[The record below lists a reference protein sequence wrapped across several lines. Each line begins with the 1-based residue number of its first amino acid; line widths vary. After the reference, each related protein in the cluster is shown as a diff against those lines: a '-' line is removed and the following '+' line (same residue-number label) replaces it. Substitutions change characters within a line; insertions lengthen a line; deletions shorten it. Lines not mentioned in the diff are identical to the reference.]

1 MGETTK
7 FCRVAVSDLIPYIN
21 NAKIHTEDQITRIAS
36 SIREFGF
43 LNPVLIDAQKN
54 IIAGHGRIMAAKKL
68 GMAEVPCVYV
78 EGLTD
83 AQRKAY
89 ILADNRLA
97 EMADWDMDLVR
108 GELEELQEL
117 GFDTELT
124 GFELELEEDPEVV
137 EDEIPEEV
145 ESRAK
150 EGDMWELGEHRVICG
165 DSTDPEV
172 IDKLMGGAEAD
183 LLLTDPPYNVNYSNK
198 AGKIANDNLEDSAF
212 RSFLRDAFHVASSK
226 LRGGGAFYI
235 WHADTEGLNFRGAAE
250 ETGLHVRQCIIWNK
264 NGLILGRSDYQWK
277 HEPCLYGWKDGGKH
291 YFTDDRKQATVIE
304 DPKPDF
310 KKMKK
315 EELRN
320 LLEQLYSDRVSTTV
334 IDEKKPLANDMH
346 PTMKPL
352 GLLARQIRNSTKQG
366 WLVLDTFGGSGSTLM
381 ACEQLNRK
389 CYTCELDP
397 HYVDVILQRWEDF
410 TGKKAVLANG

>member
-54 IIAGHGRIMAAKKL
+54 VIAGHGRIMAAKKL
-68 GMAEVPCVYV
+68 GMTEVPCVYV

-108 GELEELQEL
+108 GELEELQDL
-117 GFDTELT
+117 GFDIELT

-150 EGDMWELGEHRVICG
+150 EGDVWELGEHRVICG

-212 RSFLRDAFHVASSK
+212 RSFLKEAFSVAASK
-226 LRGGGAFYI
+226 IRGG
-235 WHADTEGLNFRGAAE
+235 WS
-250 ETGLHVRQCIIWNK
+250 V
-264 NGLILGRSDYQWK
+264 
-277 HEPCLYGWKDGGKH
+277 LY
-291 YFTDDRKQATVIE
+291 
-304 DPKPDF
+304 
-310 KKMKK
+310 
-315 EELRN
+315 
-320 LLEQLYSDRVSTTV
+320 
-334 IDEKKPLANDMH
+334 
-346 PTMKPL
+346 
-352 GLLARQIRNSTKQG
+352 
-366 WLVLDTFGGSGSTLM
+366 M
-381 ACEQLNRK
+381 AC
-389 CYTCELDP
+389 
-397 HYVDVILQRWEDF
+397 
-410 TGKKAVLANG
+410 